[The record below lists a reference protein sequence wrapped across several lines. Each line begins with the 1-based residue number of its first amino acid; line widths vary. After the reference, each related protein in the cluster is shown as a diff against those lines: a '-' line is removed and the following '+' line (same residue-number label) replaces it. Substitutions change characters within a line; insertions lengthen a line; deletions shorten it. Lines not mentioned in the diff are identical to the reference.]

1 MAQTSIHIEPI
12 KLSADVHNRRLKA
25 LDYVRTDLTPKN
37 EHWQAIGYQ
46 GVADELAKIKA
57 SYKRAKGRSMH
68 KRATPIREGVAVI
81 DDTTTLAD
89 LQQFC
94 QLCQDRWGIRPLSIT
109 THKDEGHTDEEGKW
123 RPNLHA
129 HIIWRWCDDDG
140 VTRKLGR
147 ADMAEMQTLLS
158 QCLGMQRG
166 QSSDVKHLNAVQYKV
181 EQEEHRASEA
191 LEQTME
197 HWEAL
202 RDVGTELLI
211 KQMQMEEEAEKKST
225 DDLLKQMGQ
234 IAHTIANYLTR
245 QIGDLWHRYL
255 DQWRRWYKGNVV
267 TELDKIEVWC
277 GGEVTD
283 KQIGETYTADRSAGD
298 LLVNGVSV
306 PELERRQHQRQ
317 RASYPTD
324 KFAKRYHLSEGQRI
338 ALWHYQ
344 PVSVDLTIQGKHYG
358 WIQRRYNSNDCGA
371 YAEDPSHIHDEV
383 YNLAQ
388 DNADALSDA
397 LRQAGI
403 ADHTN
408 YIMIK
413 SREQTARQ
421 EAQRGYGQQEEQSR
435 KRGRHM

>member
-25 LDYVRTDLTPKN
+25 LDYVRKDLTKKN
-37 EHWQAIGYQ
+37 EHWEANGYQ
-46 GVADELAKIKA
+46 GVAVELAKIKA
-57 SYKRAKGRSMH
+57 SYKKAKGKSMH

-81 DDTTTLAD
+81 DDTTTLSD
-89 LQQFC
+89 LRQFC
-94 QLCQDRWGIRPLSIT
+94 QLCQDKWGIKALSIT

-129 HIIWRWCDDDG
+129 HIIWRWCDEDG

-147 ADMAEMQTLLS
+147 ADMAEMQTLLAE
-158 QCLGMQRG
+158 CLQMERG
-166 QSSDVKHLNAVQYKV
+166 KSSDIKHLNAVQYKTA
-181 EQEEHRASEA
+181 QEEIRASEA

-211 KQMQMEEEAEKKST
+211 KQMQMEEAEERKSA

-245 QIGDLWHRYL
+245 EVGDRFRRYI
-255 DQWRRWYKGNVV
+255 DQWRRWYRGKVV
-267 TELDKIEVWC
+267 TELDKIGVWF

-306 PELERRQHQRQ
+306 PELERRQRQNQ

-371 YAEDPSHIHDEV
+371 FAEDPSHIHDKT
-383 YNLAQ
+383 YKLAQ
-388 DNADALSDA
+388 DNADALSEA
-397 LRQAGI
+397 LQQAGI
-403 ADHTN
+403 ADYAN
-408 YIMIK
+408 YVLIK
-413 SREQTARQ
+413 SREQTAQQ
-421 EAQRGYGQQEEQSR
+421 EAQWQYSQEEEQSL